1 MPGRRGGKAGAQDA
15 GVLCTCMVLHYSG
28 PRLRVVLWGWDQVA
42 CDSGGGLLN
51 LLRSIAVL
59 VLELAM
65 AAPDL
70 AFAWVLKCVAAGV
83 LSQWE
88 AGNPILSRAVVVF
101 QHPHQW
107 HRYPCPH
114 Q

>member
-1 MPGRRGGKAGAQDA
+1 MHLH
-15 GVLCTCMVLHYSG
+15 GVTLF
-28 PRLRVVLWGWDQVA
+28 
-42 CDSGGGLLN
+42 
-51 LLRSIAVL
+51 RSIAVL

-101 QHPHQW
+101 QHQLHQW
-107 HRYPCPH
+107 PLLQLLLPPLLQRQPPAAPTANV
-114 Q
+114 QLTKAVRI